1 MVNGA
6 VTKFSTF
13 LYGTCS
19 NGGGL
24 DDAYVDG
31 PAPIK
36 GGQVAQAYQTP
47 PPAGDPTGG
56 ATSALVGYFHGDKA
70 NGTISYTGPN
80 GCGSETW
87 TWTAERATTES
98 ASSASTPVESTQ
110 QSAAITP
117 DAAYAAFQQAKQSA
131 SCSKALDSLASDGY
145 ALTPDLSQSDFTTG
159 LTKAKADAATFRDA
173 LFASDAATRK
183 VSFPDSAK
191 GAVNAQLVAAKAE
204 IADLDAYAGTSDVY
218 DAQVLLEQTL
228 VDDDQRDMA
237 NQALSTAVGHPVND
251 PGLSVLL
258 SDDQLNLASA
268 TFVDAT
274 ALPIAQFRLA
284 SDLPSKQAAVGAEA
298 TALTTYIPTV
308 SAINFPTTASK
319 TVIALFNASTAL
331 ANALGAQ
338 AAATSVSAI
347 GDSASQFAALRQ
359 AAAALDSE
367 LQKEM
372 SAIPAPPSGCLTT
385 APAASPTASPS
396 AATPIPAAL
405 HVPLQDAAA
414 ARDALLQQAL
424 TSTMSQEQ
432 VVAWLSGD
440 TGLSF
445 GGSGYAATPTLV
457 SGGNQFVTSKV
468 KNTQYL
474 AFAVADTAGHCAGG
488 LLLEDPTATKVT
500 SATAVTL
507 PAGAPCS
514 VQTVSDAAGY

>member
-6 VTKFSTF
+6 VTKFSTY

-56 ATSALVGYFHGDKA
+56 ATSALVGYFHGNTA

-87 TWTAERATTES
+87 TWTAEMS
-98 ASSASTPVESTQ
+98 AGPASAQQSTDAVSTQ
-110 QSAAITP
+110 QPATTTA
-117 DAAYAAFQQAKQSA
+117 DAAFTAFQQAKQSA
-131 SCSKALDSLASDGY
+131 SCSKALDSLDSAGY

-159 LTKAKADAATFRDA
+159 LTKAKADASAFRDA
-173 LFASDAATRK
+173 LFASDAATRN

-228 VDDDQRDMA
+228 VDDDQRDLA
-237 NQALSTAVGHPVND
+237 NQSLATALGHPADD
-251 PGLSVLL
+251 PGLPVLL

-268 TFVDAT
+268 TLVDAT

-298 TALTTYIPTV
+298 TALTTYIPSV

-331 ANALGAQ
+331 AKALGAQ

-359 AAAALDSE
+359 AAAAIDSE
-367 LQKEM
+367 LQKELI
-372 SAIPAPPSGCLTT
+372 AIPAPPSGCLTK
-385 APAASPTASPS
+385 APAASPTTSPP
-396 AATPIPAAL
+396 AAPIPAAL

-424 TSTMSQEQ
+424 TSTMTQEQ
-432 VVAWLSGD
+432 VVTWLSGD

-468 KNTQYL
+468 KNTQYM
-474 AFAVADTAGHCAGG
+474 AFAVTDTAGHCAGG

-514 VQTVSDAAGY
+514 MQTVSDAAGY